1 MKFKFLRVFC
11 DVVRHG
17 SISQA
22 ASANKVSQ
30 SAASQIVLQ
39 LEKRLGVQLI
49 DRSTRPLQPTGA
61 GQAYY
66 EGCRNLIEGYL
77 ELEASI
83 RRAQTDIAGTVEVA
97 AIYSVGL
104 GDMGHLVEQF
114 GLQHPNAKVHVEY
127 LHPDRVY
134 DKVLAATVDFG
145 LVSFPCKSRELSVLP
160 WREEEMVL
168 TCVPDHQLAQQR
180 AIKVQQLNGERYVA
194 FDRELRI
201 RRRGGPLF
209 AWAWC

>member
-11 DVVRHG
+11 DVVRHR

-39 LEKRLGVQLI
+39 LEKWLGVQLI
-49 DRSTRPLQPTGA
+49 DRSTRPLQPTSA
-61 GQAYY
+61 GQAYF
-66 EGCRNLIEGYL
+66 EGCRDLIEGYL

-83 RRAQTDIAGTVEVA
+83 RRAQTDIADTVQVA

-104 GDMGHLVEQF
+104 GDMGQLVEQF

-134 DKVLAATVDFG
+134 DKVLAVTVDFG

-160 WREEEMVL
+160 W
-168 TCVPDHQLAQQR
+168 A
-180 AIKVQQLNGERYVA
+180 
-194 FDRELRI
+194 
-201 RRRGGPLF
+201 RRK
-209 AWAWC
+209 WC